1 MTNKKK
7 RTFAFSLLTG
17 SGSRRNVHGFFKQ
30 GISIMLIFWG
40 TFGLATLSSLSFIV
54 MFLPIMWC
62 YSFFHV
68 HNLKSMS
75 EDDFMRWKTA
85 IFHLDQFIGNADHF
99 VKKYRKL
106 IAVFLIIFGV
116 SILWDN
122 LRGLI
127 MWLLPDTVA
136 NVLINLFYNVPSII
150 IAIAIIAVGI
160 HMLNTKKQELDSEE
174 TSEKPRKEEHYWEPY
189 RPYQQSRRKQLK
201 LQPLK
206 HKRRNPQN
214 RQLFLRN
221 LLLIHPALRQLLSP
235 QSLLRLLRKLLPE
248 QKRQTDPLNV
258 FTIQIS
264 YNCWKTN

>member
-1 MTNKKK
+1 
-7 RTFAFSLLTG
+7 
-17 SGSRRNVHGFFKQ
+17 
-30 GISIMLIFWG
+30 
-40 TFGLATLSSLSFIV
+40 
-54 MFLPIMWC
+54 
-62 YSFFHV
+62 
-68 HNLKSMS
+68 
-75 EDDFMRWKTA
+75 
-85 IFHLDQFIGNADHF
+85 
-99 VKKYRKL
+99 
-106 IAVFLIIFGV
+106 
-116 SILWDN
+116 
-122 LRGLI
+122 

-174 TSEKPRKEEHYWEPY
+174 TSENPGRKNTTGSLIVLISSPG
-189 RPYQQSRRKQLK
+189 RKQLK

-248 QKRQTDPLNV
+248 QKRQTDP
-258 FTIQIS
+258 
-264 YNCWKTN
+264 

>member
-1 MTNKKK
+1 
-7 RTFAFSLLTG
+7 
-17 SGSRRNVHGFFKQ
+17 
-30 GISIMLIFWG
+30 MLIFWG

-75 EDDFMRWKTA
+75 EDDFYA
-85 IFHLDQFIGNADHF
+85 VEDSYLLHLDQFIGNADHF

-174 TSEKPRKEEHYWEPY
+174 TSEKPGRKNTTGSLIVLISSPG
-189 RPYQQSRRKQLK
+189 RKQLK

-248 QKRQTDPLNV
+248 QKRQTDP
-258 FTIQIS
+258 
-264 YNCWKTN
+264 

>member
-1 MTNKKK
+1 MTKQKKGLLL
-7 RTFAFSLLTG
+7 FLCSLVPG
-17 SGSRRNVHGFFKQ
+17 AGEMYMGFFKQ

-75 EDDFMRWKTA
+75 EDDFYA
-85 IFHLDQFIGNADHF
+85 VEDSYLLHLDQFIGNADHF

-189 RPYQQSRRKQLK
+189 RPYQQSREETAEASATETQTPKSSESTVVSEKSSTDTSSAQTVTESAESA
-201 LQPLK
+201 
-206 HKRRNPQN
+206 
-214 RQLFLRN
+214 
-221 LLLIHPALRQLLSP
+221 PASEEA
-235 QSLLRLLRKLLPE
+235 SAGTE
-248 QKRQTDPLNV
+248 
-258 FTIQIS
+258 
-264 YNCWKTN
+264 KTN